1 MALLSEIIYT
11 VANMRKNWSRSDD
24 DLPDA
29 QIAFIIN
36 YYRAYLIEQ
45 KVKENKLV
53 SSSVV
58 QNLGKVPLVK
68 ADKHENCVIGDCVL
82 RTELKVPSSLI
93 SNNDEMITYLGLVNG
108 SKPFQ
113 RTTYSSNPWNKY
125 ATYTSKEPRWYR
137 LNGYIYIVNPPNPL
151 FKYVNIQGI
160 FQDPTEADRFRKLDC
175 PDNEESDCWKGYD
188 YEYPISISML
198 NSLYALMRDNEFK
211 FANILPKD
219 TTNDTQDN

>member
-113 RTTYSSNPWNKY
+113 RTTYSSNPWNLDGIDLMG
-125 ATYTSKEPRWYR
+125 TY
-137 LNGYIYIVNPPNPL
+137 I
-151 FKYVNIQGI
+151 
-160 FQDPTEADRFRKLDC
+160 
-175 PDNEESDCWKGYD
+175 
-188 YEYPISISML
+188 
-198 NSLYALMRDNEFK
+198 
-211 FANILPKD
+211 
-219 TTNDTQDN
+219 